1 MDVDHA
7 GEPMT
12 ITGTGGTVAAIGT
25 LIGLVMRED
34 IGDIIAT
41 EDLTGMI
48 TGEIAIETGTATGR
62 GVGAA
67 VRLSQFVRC
76 GWLSVL
82 VTNA

>member
-1 MDVDHA
+1 MDHA
-7 GEPMT
+7 EEPMT
-12 ITGTGGTVAAIGT
+12 IIGTGGTAVAIGT
-25 LIGLVMRED
+25 MIRLVMIRD
-34 IGDIIAT
+34 IGDIIAS

-76 GWLSVL
+76 GWLSV
-82 VTNA
+82 